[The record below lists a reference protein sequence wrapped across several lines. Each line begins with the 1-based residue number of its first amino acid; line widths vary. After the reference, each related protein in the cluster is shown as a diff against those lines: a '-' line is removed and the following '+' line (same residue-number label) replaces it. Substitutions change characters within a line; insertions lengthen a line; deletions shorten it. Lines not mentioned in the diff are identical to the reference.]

1 MMRKARTPLP
11 PRRPRWR
18 RAVLGLALVAAL
30 GVGGWWVA
38 PRGTASGG
46 TPRLVVD
53 RTDLDL
59 GAFAF
64 QEPAR
69 AVFTL
74 GNAGD
79 GVLKVV
85 EVLPVKALKG
95 C

>member
-1 MMRKARTPLP
+1 MRRDGTGLQRL
-11 PRRPRWR
+11 RRRWR
-18 RAVLGLALVAAL
+18 ATVLGLGVVAAL
-30 GVGGWWVA
+30 GVGAWWVA
-38 PRGTASGG
+38 PSGTASAG

-53 RTDLDL
+53 RTDVDL

-64 QEPAR
+64 QQPAR

-74 GNAGD
+74 SNAGH

-85 EVLPVKALKG
+85 EVLPVRALKG

>member
-1 MMRKARTPLP
+1 M
-11 PRRPRWR
+11 
-18 RAVLGLALVAAL
+18 VAAL
-30 GVGGWWVA
+30 GVGAWWVA
-38 PRGTASGG
+38 PSGTASGG

-53 RTDLDL
+53 RTDVDL
-59 GAFAF
+59 GTFAF
-64 QEPAR
+64 QAPAR

-74 GNAGD
+74 SNAGD